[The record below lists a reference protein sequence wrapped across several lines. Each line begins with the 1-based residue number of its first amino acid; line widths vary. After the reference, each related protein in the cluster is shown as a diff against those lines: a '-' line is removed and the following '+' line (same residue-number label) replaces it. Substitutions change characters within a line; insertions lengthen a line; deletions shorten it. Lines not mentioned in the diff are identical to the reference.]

1 MEKLTQQKFTEYKND
16 LDGKNTGS
24 SDYMNDY
31 AKVEKIITF
40 LMIYFIIGLSLFLVK
55 KKFNFSKNKIS
66 YKNKYKYDT

>member
-31 AKVEKIITF
+31 AKVEKIITQGVKNHPF
-40 LMIYFIIGLSLFLVK
+40 LGLITT
-55 KKFNFSKNKIS
+55 KFAQEINN
-66 YKNKYKYDT
+66 TAH

>member
-31 AKVEKIITF
+31 AKVEKIITQSVKNHAF
-40 LMIYFIIGLSLFLVK
+40 LGLITT
-55 KKFNFSKNKIS
+55 KFAQ
-66 YKNKYKYDT
+66 